1 MKKFILC
8 VLLLLL
14 YSIDTYAFSFSDV
27 VAKANALSSLPYKEN
42 TEALPPELETM
53 DYDAYR
59 SIRYQR
65 EKGPWYNQKLPFEI
79 QFFHLGSLFKHPVR
93 VYEIVN
99 NQASPLS
106 YDSLAFRLGDEAL
119 FPFSN
124 LGYAGFR
131 LHYPLNRK
139 DYLDE
144 LVVFLGASY
153 FRGLG
158 AGQKYGLSARGLAVD
173 TGLISGEEFPSF
185 TTFWLQK
192 PKKGAKEIELYA
204 LLDSPRITGA
214 YSFIITPGQTT
225 TMDIKATLFPRAAI
239 AKVGIAPLTSMYL
252 FGENTKNRFFDH
264 RMEVHDSDG
273 LLINN
278 GNSEWLWRP
287 LDNNPKMRISSFV
300 DQDVKGFG
308 LLQRDKDA
316 AHYMDFEANYEQRPS
331 IWVTPIKPFGSGVV
345 QLIELPSDKEIH
357 DNIVAMF
364 VPQKP
369 LEPGQKYE
377 YEYRLSWFKDKIPYD
392 SKLGEVVATYTGL
405 GGVSGVNEPEW
416 TKFVIDFAGGKLG
429 KIKDIASLKADVEVQ
444 HGRIKDVVVSKNP
457 LTKGYRLT
465 FDFQAKENIAEI
477 RASLK
482 QGDDIVT
489 EIWSY
494 QWLK

>member
-1 MKKFILC
+1 MKIAISFIFFIL
-8 VLLLLL
+8 
-14 YSIDTYAFSFSDV
+14 YSFNAYAFSYSDV
-27 VAKANALSSLPYKEN
+27 ISKAKQLSSSPYKEN
-42 TEALPPELETM
+42 VEALPQELINM
-53 DYDAYR
+53 NYDDYR

-93 VYEIVN
+93 VYEIIDGEV
-99 NQASPLS
+99 SPLN
-106 YDSLAFRLGDEAL
+106 YDSLAFRLGDKAL

-158 AGQKYGLSARGLAVD
+158 AGQRYGLSARGLAVD
-173 TGLISGEEFPSF
+173 TGLISGEEFPEF

-192 PKKGAKEIELYA
+192 PKKKAKSIELYA

-239 AKVGIAPLTSMYL
+239 EKVGIAPLTSMYL

-264 RMEVHDSDG
+264 RIEVHDSDG
-273 LLINN
+273 ILINN

-308 LLQRDKDA
+308 LLQRDNDA
-316 AHYMDFEANYEQRPS
+316 AHYMDFEAYYEDRPS
-331 IWVTPIKPFGSGVV
+331 VWVTPIKPFGPGIV

-364 VPQKP
+364 VPEKP
-369 LEPGQKYE
+369 LEPGKSYE

-392 SKLGEVVATYTGL
+392 SKLGEVIATYTGL

-416 TKFVIDFAGGKLG
+416 TKFVIDFAGSQLE
-429 KIKDIASLKADVEVQ
+429 KIKDASLLTADVAVE
-444 HGRIKDVVVSKNP
+444 HGRIKDVVISKNP

-477 RASLK
+477 RAYLK
-482 QGDDIVT
+482 HNDKDIT